1 MTETLKPKKVVAF
14 KRFSVCDFLFVS
26 TRRVLFFSFLTD
38 FGEPIILSICFSI
51 MKGERDVTAFSS
63 IDLITRNLANVS
75 LPLKTKLGVCSK
87 SSSDSV

>member
-1 MTETLKPKKVVAF
+1 MISCLFLQREF
-14 KRFSVCDFLFVS
+14 CFSVFLQ
-26 TRRVLFFSFLTD
+26 T
-38 FGEPIILSICFSI
+38 GEPIILSICFAI

>member
-1 MTETLKPKKVVAF
+1 MISYLFLLTEF
-14 KRFSVCDFLFVS
+14 CFSV
-26 TRRVLFFSFLTD
+26 FFTD
-38 FGEPIILSICFSI
+38 FGDPIILSICFSI
-51 MKGERDVTAFSS
+51 MKRERDVTAVSS